1 MREHSTGRRR
11 ATRLLDPVAAFAEL
25 RRSADALEAWHRGDR
40 TGPRPPGRLRP
51 LVDPDLS
58 PTTRRWATVLYH
70 WIYDP
75 DGRPAALRRR
85 HTF

>member
-1 MREHSTGRRR
+1 
-11 ATRLLDPVAAFAEL
+11 VAAFAEL

-40 TGPRPPGRLRP
+40 PGPRPPGRLRP

-58 PTTRRWATVLYH
+58 RTTRRWATVLYR

-85 HTF
+85 HRF